1 MDTDEIILWVCLG
14 VAGLLMLIFLIFA
27 VTSGGI
33 KAFLFYIL
41 FPLFVISFLVGMV
54 LLVQL
59 IIKLNDKLDGNTNG
73 LNKKIDTNNFMI
85 KDTIANVDDYL
96 QNVDYTVI
104 IEDRNV
110 IIDPNNPEDYGTPY
124 RYKPQLY
131 EPSLEIPGVT
141 GPEGLKSIR
150 PSNEV
155 LSENNVKSVIIS
167 QENNTDL
174 ITPIVEMS
182 SKENVEVFSKEEIDD
197 SNSITES
204 LSVNE
209 TIDDSNSIAE
219 SLSVNETI
227 DELSNNSILGSIDD
241 LLSLFNEPLEY
252 YEVMKEIVYED
263 KIEDDNTS
271 VFTTSYNLENLYEIK
286 PLHEEFLNFYD
297 FFNE

>member
-1 MDTDEIILWVCLG
+1 MDTDEIVLWVCLG
-14 VAGLLMLIFLIFA
+14 VAGLLMIFFLIFA
-27 VTSGGI
+27 VTTGGI
-33 KAFLFYIL
+33 KAFMFYIL
-41 FPLFVISFLVGMV
+41 FPLFIISFLVGMV

-85 KDTIANVDDYL
+85 KDTISNVDNYL

-110 IIDPNNPEDYGTPY
+110 IIDPNNPEDYGVPY
-124 RYKPQLY
+124 RYKPQVY

-141 GPEGLKSIR
+141 GPEGLKSIET
-150 PSNEV
+150 SNEV

-174 ITPIVEMS
+174 ITPNVEIS
-182 SKENVEVFSKEEIDD
+182 SKENVEEVLIKEE
-197 SNSITES
+197 
-204 LSVNE
+204 
-209 TIDDSNSIAE
+209 IDDSNSIAE
-219 SLSVNETI
+219 SLSINETVN
-227 DELSNNSILGSIDD
+227 ELSNNSIFGSIDD
-241 LLSLFNEPLEY
+241 LLSLNNEPLEY
-252 YEVMKEIVYED
+252 YELMDEIMNED
-263 KIEDDNTS
+263 EVIDDNTS

-286 PLHEEFLNFYD
+286 PLHEEFLNVYD